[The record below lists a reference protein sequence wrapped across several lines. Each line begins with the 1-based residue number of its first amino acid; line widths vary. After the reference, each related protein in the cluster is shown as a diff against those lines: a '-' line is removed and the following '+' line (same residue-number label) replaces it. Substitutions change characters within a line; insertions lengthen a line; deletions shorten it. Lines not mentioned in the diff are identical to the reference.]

1 MIAYSFPADR
11 RDGDIFLQ
19 KFKRCDVTTQRS
31 SGFNEEVFVMLLDKS
46 PREQGQ
52 RQPGVS
58 YTSEAAALAV
68 SCSRLKAAA

>member
-11 RDGDIFLQ
+11 RDGDIM
-19 KFKRCDVTTQRS
+19 TQRS
-31 SGFNEEVFVMLLDKS
+31 SGFNEEVFVMRLDKS

-68 SCSRLKAAA
+68 SCSRLKAADEEE

>member
-1 MIAYSFPADR
+1 MR
-11 RDGDIFLQ
+11 
-19 KFKRCDVTTQRS
+19 
-31 SGFNEEVFVMLLDKS
+31 LDKS

-68 SCSRLKAAA
+68 SCSRLKAAACRGVRCDKLPGFPFLCISYNLNSSSYFNRL